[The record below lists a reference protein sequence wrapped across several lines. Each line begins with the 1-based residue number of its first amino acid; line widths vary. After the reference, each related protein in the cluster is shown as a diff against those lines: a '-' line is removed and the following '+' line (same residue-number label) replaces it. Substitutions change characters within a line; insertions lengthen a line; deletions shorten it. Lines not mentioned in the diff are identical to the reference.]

1 MTARSRKGSAASSTG
16 ELYGGTLEELIPA
29 LIESFVS
36 RGVSRPW
43 AHSLVE
49 MDQDWLKANMGRK
62 TMAQLEEALFSP
74 EMPDTLSEYRENV
87 AWFLEGYGVETGH
100 AESVLDKR
108 QGEIGKAFAGRLPPW
123 SVAAQLLHEVK
134 DIAAYAIDEEGPRD
148 IRLKLEFTDNVKA
161 RIGRLVATGLLGAT
175 EEEVVKTLVHQGIL
189 GLIRDGVI

>member
-1 MTARSRKGSAASSTG
+1 MTAKPGKARATPSPG
-16 ELYGGTLEELIPA
+16 EAFRGTLEELIPA

-62 TMAQLEEALFSP
+62 TMTQLEEALFSP
-74 EMPDTLSEYRENV
+74 EMPDTLNEYRENV

-100 AESVLDKR
+100 TESVLDKR
-108 QGEIGKAFAGRLPPW
+108 QGELEKAFAGRLPPW

-134 DIAAYAIDEEGPRD
+134 DIAAYVIDEEGPRD
-148 IRLKLEFTDNVKA
+148 DRLKLEFADSVKA
-161 RIGRLVATGLLGAT
+161 RIGKVVNTGLLGAT
-175 EEEVVKTLVHQGIL
+175 EVEVVKTLVHQGIL

>member
-1 MTARSRKGSAASSTG
+1 MTAKPGKTRAAASAG
-16 ELYGGTLEELIPA
+16 EAYRGTLEELIPA
-29 LIESFVS
+29 LIERFVS

-62 TMAQLEEALFSP
+62 TMTQLEEALFSP
-74 EMPDTLSEYRENV
+74 EMPDTLNEYRENV

-100 AESVLDKR
+100 TESVLDKR
-108 QGEIGKAFAGRLPPW
+108 QGELEKAFAGRLPPW

-148 IRLKLEFTDNVKA
+148 DRLKLEFADSVKA
-161 RIGRLVATGLLGAT
+161 RIGKVVNTGLLGAT

>member
-1 MTARSRKGSAASSTG
+1 MTAKSRRSRVAPSTG
-16 ELYGGTLEELIPA
+16 EPYGGTLEELIPD

-62 TMAQLEEALFSP
+62 TMTQLEEALFSP
-74 EMPDTLSEYRENV
+74 EMPDTQGEYRENV
-87 AWFLEGYGVETGH
+87 AWFLERYGVETGH
-100 AESVLDKR
+100 TESVLDKR
-108 QGEIGKAFAGRLPPW
+108 REEIERAFAGRLPPW

-148 IRLKLEFTDNVKA
+148 DRLKLAFSDNVKT
-161 RIGRLVATGLLGAT
+161 RIVKLVATGLMGAN